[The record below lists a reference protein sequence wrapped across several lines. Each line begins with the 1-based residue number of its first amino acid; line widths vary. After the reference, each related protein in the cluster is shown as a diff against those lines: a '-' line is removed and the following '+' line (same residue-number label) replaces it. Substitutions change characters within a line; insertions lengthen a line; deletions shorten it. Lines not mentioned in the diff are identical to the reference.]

1 MLGTALHSIFDRP
14 VLLGLAGLGLAG
26 PVCNLGWYIGLH
38 FERKF
43 PQKCHGSMAVCC
55 LSNLSRNTD
64 LDAVNDYA
72 QGQRG
77 AFEQNIYDRSQ
88 L

>member
-1 MLGTALHSIFDRP
+1 M
-14 VLLGLAGLGLAG
+14 
-26 PVCNLGWYIGLH
+26 
-38 FERKF
+38 
-43 PQKCHGSMAVCC
+43 GSMAVCC

-77 AFEQNIYDRSQ
+77 AFEQNIYDSSMVRR
-88 L
+88 

>member
-14 VLLGLAGLGLAG
+14 VLLGLAG

-38 FERKF
+38 FKRKF

-72 QGQRG
+72 RSQRG
-77 AFEQNIYDRSQ
+77 AFGQNIYDSSMVSR
-88 L
+88 